1 MNQRTNYLIHQAAL
15 NFNSNKLDTSLY
27 FLKESL
33 KINPNHYDALQMI
46 GVVLGLKNDEESAL
60 KYFLKALKINPQ
72 NYFLQFNV
80 GNVYRN
86 LKHYELAIKHYKLA
100 HELNSKFPELFL
112 NIGICFA
119 KLNDLSNAVK
129 YFKHA
134 LNLKSDFPEALFNLS
149 SALFSSHQFDEA
161 LLTINSLISLNEFF
175 DDAFLLKGKIL
186 NSLNCPSDALLC
198 FDHASNYH
206 SSDFDVFF
214 HKANSYFILRDYTLS
229 LEFFNNALSIDP
241 SSAEVLLLRG
251 DLFNEIGMVHES
263 LDSYKLAFD
272 LDPNLNFL
280 LGTLFHQKMKLCDW
294 SSFDEL
300 FNLCCLNVDLQRP
313 TIQPFAFLGVTD
325 DLGLQ
330 NKCAKTYALSLFS
343 SSPIVTDSSNVH
355 NDRIRLAYFS
365 PDFNNHAVSNL
376 TAELFESHDLN
387 KFEIFGFYFGNTT
400 EDSKYFRIAKA
411 FGSNFFNVSHFS
423 NYDLL
428 DFIRS
433 FNIDI
438 AIDLA
443 GFTQNSRSFI
453 FSQRCAP
460 IQINFIGFP
469 GSMGCNFM
477 DYIVADRFVIP
488 DLYINDYSEKPLYLP
503 LCFQPNDSHRDFSIS
518 TMKSR
523 EFYGLPK
530 YSFVFCCFN
539 NSFKF
544 NPRLFNLW
552 SEILS
557 QSLNSVLWIYADG
570 DITRDNILS
579 EMNSRN
585 VSSTRI
591 FFAPRVSYTEYLER
605 FKFADLFLDTFPF
618 NGGTTASDALFSNLP
633 ILTLCGRSFASRMC
647 ASLLNSLNLTELIT
661 YSDADYVKF
670 AVELSKN
677 SILLNTIKMRLTS
690 NLATT
695 DLFNGKK
702 YAANFEAALITAHS
716 RRKDGLNPDVI
727 FV

>member
-1 MNQRTNYLIHQAAL
+1 MNQRTDYLIQQAAL
-15 NFNSNKLDTSLY
+15 NFNSNKLDTALY

-60 KYFLKALKINPQ
+60 KYFLKALKINSK

-86 LKHYELAIKHYKLA
+86 LSHYDLAIKHYKLA
-100 HELNSKFPELFL
+100 YELNSKFPELFL
-112 NIGICFA
+112 NMGICFA
-119 KLNDLSNAVK
+119 KLNDLSSAVK
-129 YFKHA
+129 YFHHSLK
-134 LNLKSDFPEALFNLS
+134 LKSDYPEALFNLS
-149 SALFSSHQFDEA
+149 SALFSLHQFDEA
-161 LLTINSLISLNEFF
+161 LVAVNSLISLNESF
-175 DDAFLLKGKIL
+175 DDVFLLKGKIL
-186 NSLNCPSDALLC
+186 NSLNRPSDALLC
-198 FDHASNYH
+198 FDLASNYH

-214 HKANSYFILRDYTLS
+214 HRANSYFILRDYTMS
-229 LEFFNNALSIDP
+229 LECFNNALSIDP
-241 SSAEVLLLRG
+241 DSAEVLLLRG
-251 DLFNEIGMVHES
+251 DLFNEIGMFHES
-263 LDSYKLAFD
+263 LDSYKLAFN
-272 LDPNLNFL
+272 LDPNLNFVV
-280 LGTLFHQKMKLCDW
+280 GTLLHQKMKVCDW

-300 FNLCCLNVDLQRP
+300 FNLCCINVDLQRP
-313 TIQPFAFLGVTD
+313 TIQPFAFLGMTD

-330 NKCAKTYALSLFS
+330 SKCAKTYALSFFTTP
-343 SSPIVTDSSNVH
+343 PIVTDSSNVH
-355 NDRIRLAYFS
+355 SDRIRLAYFS

-376 TAELFESHDLN
+376 TAELFESHDLD

-428 DFIRS
+428 GFIRS

-453 FSQRCAP
+453 FSHRCAP
-460 IQINFIGFP
+460 IQINFIGYP

-488 DLYINDYSEKPLYLP
+488 DHLINDYSEKPLYLP
-503 LCFQPNDSHRDFSIS
+503 LCFQPNDSYRDFPTSS
-518 TMKSR
+518 MKSR

-530 YSFVFCCFN
+530 DSFVFCCFN

-557 QSLNSVLWIYADG
+557 QSLNSVLWIYADS

-579 EMNSRN
+579 EMKSRYI
-585 VSSTRI
+585 SSNRI
-591 FFAPRVSYTEYLER
+591 FFAPRVSYPEYLER

-661 YSDADYVKF
+661 YSDTDYVKC
-670 AVELSKN
+670 AVELSN
-677 SILLNTIKMRLTS
+677 DPNLFNAIKTRLTS
-690 NLATT
+690 NLEST

-702 YAANFEAALITAHS
+702 YATNFEAALISAHS
-716 RRKDGLNPDVI
+716 RRKNGLNPDVI
-727 FV
+727 FT